1 MPEPAPLL
9 DRVAASRLTPSGRR
23 LARFYEDSLPGAA
36 LMNLQEVC
44 EATGLSSATVVR
56 FARALGYTGFK
67 DMSQRLQ
74 AELRAGIDR
83 PIDRLRRGRTPAD
96 GALVSRFARARADL
110 DASLAALDPRAF
122 ETAADLLGDAG
133 RPLYLG
139 AVASGRPLLQH
150 FALLASYLR
159 GGVVVLAG
167 TDRWAHALSG
177 MPPRAVLLASA
188 FDRTP
193 AMVEA
198 VLELAG
204 ARGAT
209 RVLITNRRAS
219 PLTTHADVVLV
230 ISHGSDGVFRSR
242 TALLATLEALLDAM
256 AERCPDTRRRAGDI
270 EEAFSL
276 FRGYTDA

>member
-1 MPEPAPLL
+1 MISFGMS
-9 DRVAASRLTPSGRR
+9 VSMSRPWT
-23 LARFYEDSLPGAA
+23 
-36 LMNLQEVC
+36 
-44 EATGLSSATVVR
+44 
-56 FARALGYTGFK
+56 
-67 DMSQRLQ
+67 
-74 AELRAGIDR
+74 
-83 PIDRLRRGRTPAD
+83 
-96 GALVSRFARARADL
+96 
-110 DASLAALDPRAF
+110 ASLAALDPRAF

>member
-83 PIDRLRRGRTPAD
+83 PIDRLRRGRSPAD

-139 AVASGRPLLQH
+139 AVASGRPSSSTSRSWR
-150 FALLASYLR
+150 ATCAAASSCSPAPT
-159 GGVVVLAG
+159 GGRTRSA
-167 TDRWAHALSG
+167 AC
-177 MPPRAVLLASA
+177 PRAPSSS
-188 FDRTP
+188 P
-193 AMVEA
+193 APSTA
-198 VLELAG
+198 PPPWWRPCWSWPAPG
-204 ARGAT
+204 ARPA
-209 RVLITNRRAS
+209 
-219 PLTTHADVVLV
+219 
-230 ISHGSDGVFRSR
+230 
-242 TALLATLEALLDAM
+242 
-256 AERCPDTRRRAGDI
+256 C
-270 EEAFSL
+270 
-276 FRGYTDA
+276 